1 MQDTRFG
8 ILDPAAGIS
17 GDMML
22 GALVAVGLPREV
34 LESLPSRLGLD
45 GVTVQ
50 VSKVRRCGVEAE
62 QVMVSLPG
70 GRHEHP
76 AVEVGRSAA
85 HGHLHGERGRHESG
99 GEHLVHVHAHGDHPH
114 RHVGE
119 LLRIIDR
126 AELSPTAK
134 ARATQAFQLLAEAEG
149 AVHGVRTED
158 VALHE
163 VGALDALVDIVGA
176 TEGIERLGLARVHAL
191 PVALGTGWV
200 TAAHGTMPV
209 PAPAT
214 ALLVEGLEIGPNGPV
229 TGEATT
235 PTGAALLRVLTAGA
249 PPQRW
254 RARRTGWG
262 AGGRDPAGYPNALRM
277 VIAEAAPEAGHVLTV
292 VTDVDDLSPEYLPP
306 LREALAEAGAIDVQ
320 AWVTLAKK
328 DRPGFRVEA
337 LVPAEA
343 LGRVREAFFRH
354 STTAGLRWWDAERM
368 TLPREMVEVTV
379 GGERVRAKVLAGPDG
394 PRIKAEYEDVVAAAR
409 RLGRAPR
416 DVAGDVQ
423 DIVRRRLGEL
433 PGRAE

>member
-22 GALVAVGLPREV
+22 GALAAVGLPRDV

-45 GVTVQ
+45 GVAVQ
-50 VSKVRRCGVEAE
+50 VSKVSRCGVAAE
-62 QVMVSLPG
+62 RVSVTLPG

-76 AVEVGRSAA
+76 AAEAGQAAA
-85 HGHLHGERGRHESG
+85 HGHLEGQQGRGGSG
-99 GEHLVHVHAHGDHPH
+99 AGHLVHAHAHGDHPH

-126 AELSPTAK
+126 AELTPTVK
-134 ARATQAFQLLAEAEG
+134 ARATAAFQLLAEAEG
-149 AVHGVRTED
+149 AVHGVRAED

-176 TEGIERLGLARVHAL
+176 VEGVERLGLARLHAL

-235 PTGAALLRVLTAGA
+235 PTGAVLLRVLCSGA
-249 PPQRW
+249 VPGRW

-262 AGGRDPAGYPNALRM
+262 AGGRDPAGYPNALRLA
-277 VIAEAAPEAGHVLTV
+277 IAEAAPEAGQVLAV

-306 LREALAEAGAIDVQ
+306 LREALADAGALDVQ

-354 STTAGLRWWDAERM
+354 STTAGLRWWAAERM

-409 RLGRAPR
+409 RLGRAPG

-423 DIVRRRLGEL
+423 EIVRRRLGEM